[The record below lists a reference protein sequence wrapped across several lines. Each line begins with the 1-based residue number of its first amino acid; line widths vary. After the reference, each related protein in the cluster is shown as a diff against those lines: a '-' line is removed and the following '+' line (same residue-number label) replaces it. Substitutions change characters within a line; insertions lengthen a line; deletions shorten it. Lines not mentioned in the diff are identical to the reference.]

1 MGMWSWL
8 LWLSLSVLL
17 LGGMLLLSPNAVVKP
32 CPARF
37 IPGIWRF
44 IRGDMAVEG
53 TVRIGLGLGG
63 AGGWLCAAGLL
74 ASDWTRSLLVVGAGA
89 LVLIALFNAGRKGA
103 QTLMELAV
111 LSAFQGA
118 GWVVL
123 VLIVLQLYGLSPR

>member
-1 MGMWSWL
+1 M
-8 LWLSLSVLL
+8 
-17 LGGMLLLSPNAVVKP
+17 
-32 CPARF
+32 
-37 IPGIWRF
+37 
-44 IRGDMAVEG
+44 
-53 TVRIGLGLGG
+53 
-63 AGGWLCAAGLL
+63 
-74 ASDWTRSLLVVGAGA
+74 LVVGAGA